1 MLRKYRKRVAQY
13 FNYLVLI
20 MITFL
25 GIAIVNRLVQKFN
38 VEKLGDFSSNQFL
51 TLFNVIILVGFIIF
65 VCSKIFSNL
74 AGKIY
79 NALTQYGQGF
89 AFLITKGDKKR
100 QEEIRE
106 CDKKSA
112 KNIITKFIFS
122 LIFNVACGII
132 ASLLI

>member
-1 MLRKYRKRVAQY
+1 
-13 FNYLVLI
+13 

-25 GIAIVNRLVQKFN
+25 GIAIVNKLVQKFN

-51 TLFNVIILVGFIIF
+51 TLFNVIIFIGFIIF
-65 VCSKIFSNL
+65 VCSKTFSSL

-79 NALTQYGQGF
+79 NGLTQYGQGF
-89 AFLITKGDKKR
+89 AFSITKGDKKR
-100 QEEIRE
+100 QEEIKE
-106 CDKKSA
+106 YDEKSA
-112 KNIITKFIFS
+112 KNIIAKFIFS